1 MASFLGTTNLS
12 SGAAAQRRLSE
23 ATSWGGAPRAAL
35 CLKAVGAIDWLV
47 APRLEGHSRLAVTAG
62 ADGHEQLTPGCSAIA
77 ATTGITGWPERIRA
91 LGLARLAARR
101 APAGRIVKPATCVKL
116 LLTTGKHERCI
127 AIAAGEGLVCVLH
140 ADSRIR
146 SGGSYC

>member
-23 ATSWGGAPRAAL
+23 TTSWGGAPSAAL
-35 CLKAVGAIDWLV
+35 CLKAVGAIDWLI

-77 ATTGITGWPERIRA
+77 ATAGIAGWPERIRA
-91 LGLARLAARR
+91 LGLARKVFARHCVAAVEDTLFEAVNSFAALHLARR
-101 APAGRIVKPATCVKL
+101 AHGRRQ
-116 LLTTGKHERCI
+116 HD
-127 AIAAGEGLVCVLH
+127 H
-140 ADSRIR
+140 
-146 SGGSYC
+146 